1 MDRILI
7 EAWQQ
12 IEANER
18 IDEKKRVAVRGSF
31 KKLKKLKED
40 GAAAVGDGNPGPT
53 AGGTMTQSGNAA
65 KFKQRLGNKVNEDIK
80 SDATNVARRAI
91 QDLNSGKGT
100 SDDSTL
106 VGSMVTENL
115 PEAPLPPGAEDI
127 DLDDDSAGLDDGEGA
142 PEVDG
147 TLDGT
152 LDDTDEVSTDAE
164 TASQVVDTIMKQ
176 YPGAVVTISI
186 QLPDDTPFDTDLV
199 AAAQEVV
206 GGNKDELA
214 LDANVDGDMPEVG
227 ADSEISSAGEEVPE
241 EIKENRKYIIKK
253 TRMQIKEMFA
263 RMEGADDSVDTEVEP
278 EVAPISDPN
287 LDDVD
292 PNAPA
297 LESEPIEPEVEVGDT
312 KIALSPEQWGQV
324 LATTDLLGGD
334 DTSAELPVEELPTIS
349 DDNEDKLKELKTVV
363 DINKDSGKMQI
374 QEKIEKNDFVKNKNT
389 DVGIKK
395 VGMNESFNSELAGYS
410 DALQRM
416 IRN

>member
-18 IDEKKRVAVRGSF
+18 IDEKKKVVVRGSF
-31 KKLKKLKED
+31 KKLKED

-53 AGGTMTQSGNAA
+53 GITQSGDAA
-65 KFKQRLGNKVNEDIK
+65 KFKQRIGKKVNEDIK
-80 SDATNVARRAI
+80 SDATNVARKAI

-227 ADSEISSAGEEVPE
+227 ADSEIPSAGEEVPE

-287 LDDVD
+287 LDGVD

-363 DINKDSGKMQI
+363 DINR
-374 QEKIEKNDFVKNKNT
+374 NT